1 MQDHLSEDLK
11 TVFLAGIGMAA
22 ITVEKAKEIIT
33 ELVEK
38 GRLTV
43 DQGRVLNEE
52 LHRRDSA
59 ASTSQPN
66 SADSSID
73 TDLLLRNLDH
83 MSREDLAAL
92 KAKLAAMETA
102 EEING
107 QSEN

>member
-83 MSREDLAAL
+83 MSQEDLAAQ

>member
-22 ITVEKAKEIIT
+22 ITV
-33 ELVEK
+33 
-38 GRLTV
+38 

-52 LHRRDSA
+52 LHRRNSA
-59 ASTSQPN
+59 ASTSQINP
-66 SADSSID
+66 ADSSID